1 MLQRLMLFL
10 ALACVATFAQAQ
22 DFQAGRDYQLIETA
36 QPTAS
41 PDRIE
46 VVEVFGYS
54 CIHCARAAP
63 AIARWKQT
71 LPADVQLSYMP
82 AVFGGVWEAYARAF
96 YTAQTMGVLD
106 RTHDLLFEELHTKR
120 REIRNLD
127 DIAAFYAEHGV
138 DKQAFL
144 STMTS
149 FAVNAKIEQATQ
161 QVSAFGVEAT
171 PTMVVNGKYRVLAPG
186 GDDSFARMLEIV
198 DFLVAKERAANK
210 S

>member
-1 MLQRLMLFL
+1 MLQRFLLLL
-10 ALACVATFAQAQ
+10 ALACTASFAVAQ
-22 DFQAGRDYQLIETA
+22 DFQAGRDYHLIEPA

-41 PDRIE
+41 ADRIE
-46 VVEVFGYS
+46 VIEVFGYS
-54 CIHCARAAP
+54 CIHCAHAAP
-63 AIARWKQT
+63 AIAKWKQS

-106 RTHDLLFEELHTKR
+106 RTHDVLFEELHTRR
-120 REIRNLD
+120 REVRNLD

-149 FAVNAKIEQATQ
+149 FPVNAKIDQATQ
-161 QVSAFGVEAT
+161 QVSAYGVEGT
-171 PTMVVNGKYRVLAPG
+171 PTMVINGKYRVMAPG

-198 DFLVAKERAANK
+198 DFLVEKERAAKK